1 MNDSGPVPR
10 RRRLHRLPFRFGL
23 WLCLGA
29 AAILLA
35 AGIWN
40 IALQRRHMTRLIGMS
55 AASTA
60 ETILRSTREHMLA
73 NNREELHRELAA
85 IGSQDGFE
93 RIRIFDKQG
102 RIHTSTDA
110 HDVGALV
117 DKDAE
122 QCFGC
127 HRANEPLQRLE
138 GNDRARVFERDD
150 GESVLGLIAPIRN
163 EPDCSSAECHA
174 HPADQQVLGVL
185 DVQLSLGPV
194 EQLLTASEWQMGFG
208 LLFTVGAVLVLAGY
222 LTWRMVLQP
231 VGKLTQATE
240 RVATGD
246 FSTRMDVDSDDEI
259 GEMTAAWND
268 MVSDLGHA
276 RDELQDWSHTLEHR
290 VDDKTRE
297 LKLAHQ
303 RMLLVEKMASLGKLA
318 AVVAHEINNPLA
330 GIATS
335 ARLVSKRL
343 AKHDAQADPA
353 SVDGRTQQMLD
364 LVEKEA
370 LRCGNIVR
378 NLLLF
383 SRESK
388 MRFTEEDLLPVL
400 ERCRLLVNHQAE
412 LVDVEIRLAA
422 PDELRAVTCD
432 AAQVQ
437 QVLLALSINAIEAMP
452 TGGVLS
458 LQVIEDPD
466 DDGVVFRVG
475 DTGCGIDPADLDH
488 VFEPFF
494 TTKEQGQGVGLGLA
508 VVYGIVERHRG
519 RILVDSTP
527 GGGTTFT
534 IHLPRHPEAVDGIPA
549 VSMKGAMT

>member
-1 MNDSGPVPR
+1 MNTHGVGPR

-35 AGIWN
+35 AGLWN
-40 IALQRRHMTRLIGMS
+40 IALQRRHMTRLISMS
-55 AASTA
+55 AAGTA
-60 ETILRSTREHMLA
+60 ETILRSTREQMLA
-73 NNREELHRELAA
+73 NNPEELHRELAA
-85 IGSQDGFE
+85 IGAQEGFE

-102 RIHTSTDA
+102 RIHTSTDPN
-110 HDVGALV
+110 DVGSMV

-122 QCFGC
+122 QCFVC

-138 GNDRARVFERDD
+138 GTDRARVFERED
-150 GESVLGLIAPIRN
+150 GESILGLIAPIRN
-163 EPDCSSAECHA
+163 EPDCSTADCHA
-174 HPADQQVLGVL
+174 HPAGQQVLGVL

-194 EQLLTASEWQMGFG
+194 EQQLVASEWQMGIG
-208 LLFTVGAVLVLAGY
+208 LLSTAVAVLLLAGY

-231 VGKLTQATE
+231 VSRLTQATE
-240 RVATGD
+240 RVAAGD
-246 FSTRMDVDSDDEI
+246 FSTRMEVTSDDEI
-259 GEMTAAWND
+259 GDMTAAWNT
-268 MVSDLGHA
+268 MVGELGRA
-276 RDELQDWSHTLEHR
+276 RDELQEWSHTLEHR

-335 ARLVSKRL
+335 ACLVRKRL
-343 AKHDAQADPA
+343 GRAGQAAEPDP
-353 SVDGRTQQMLD
+353 RTLQMLD

-388 MRFTEEDLLPVL
+388 MRFTEEDLRGVL
-400 ERCRLLVNHQAE
+400 ERCRLLIQHQAD
-412 LVDVEIRLAA
+412 LHDVQIRVDVPEQLQ
-422 PDELRAVTCD
+422 PVTCD

-437 QVLLALSINAIEAMP
+437 QIVLALAINAIEAMP
-452 TGGVLS
+452 DGGTLGLRLS
-458 LQVIEDPD
+458 DDPD
-466 DDGVVFRVG
+466 DDGVVLVVE
-475 DTGCGIDPADLDH
+475 DSGCGIDTADLDR

-494 TTKEQGQGVGLGLA
+494 TTKEEGQGVGLGLA

-519 RILVDSTP
+519 RIRVDSTR

-534 IHLPRHPEAVDGIPA
+534 IHLPRHPDVADGRPA
-549 VSMKGAMT
+549 VSTKGALT